1 MIVRLPERGI
11 VPVDS
16 KVPLDAFLKAM
27 EADSDEERKV
37 LLAQHAQAFR
47 ARMRELSQ
55 RSYWAQF
62 ETMPEVVVMFVPVE
76 ASVAAAF
83 LADRDLFEDAFQNK
97 VLITSPI
104 SLFALL
110 KAVAFGWQQQQVAE
124 NAKEIAAQG
133 KTVYERLTGFFG
145 HLSGVGKS
153 LEASVKKY
161 NEAMGSLDAR
171 LMPAARKL
179 REMGVAPAR
188 SSLRT
193 TSRRSRGCR
202 PAATIRTW
210 CACLTTARSDLKKIA
225 VLTSGGDAPGMNAA
239 VRAVTRGALA
249 KGWQVFAV
257 RNGYAGLLAGTIEPL
272 AARDVGG
279 IVQQGGTVLGS
290 ARCPEFV
297 EPAGRRKALSNLEK
311 LGDRGAGGDR
321 RQRLADRLGQPGA
334 RGLSGGRRAFHHRQ
348 RPLRHRRQH
357 RRRHRDQR
365 HARGDRPPAH
375 HRLVA
380 PARLRRRDHGPRL
393 RLHRADGRHRR
404 RRRGDRAA
412 RERDHARRSR
422 RAAARRLPPRQDPRP
437 RGHRRGRD
445 AAACTS

>member
-1 MIVRLPERGI
+1 MLEAALIGVIAFVAGACLVFFLQRKSREGLRYQVERLNVRVAESDAMLRAEKDKNLWTQDARQQFKDAFKSLATDELEAKAAQLKTTAKEELGGVVGPLKDELTKLDRHVRDLEARREGAYSAIGTQLDGLHKLQASLKEQTTTLAQALKAPTVRGRWGEVHLRRLVELCGLEKHVDFSEQEGSQSGRPDMVIRLPEKGI

-27 EADSDEERKV
+27 EADSEEQRRV

-110 KAVAFGWQQQQVAE
+110 KAVAFGWQQQQVTE

-133 KTVYERLTGFFG
+133 KTVYERLAGFFG

-179 REMGVAPAR
+179 REMGV
-188 SSLRT
+188 
-193 TSRRSRGCR
+193 
-202 PAATIRTW
+202 
-210 CACLTTARSDLKKIA
+210 
-225 VLTSGGDAPGMNAA
+225 
-239 VRAVTRGALA
+239 GA
-249 KGWQVFAV
+249 GE
-257 RNGYAGLLAGTIEPL
+257 IEP
-272 AARDVGG
+272 
-279 IVQQGGTVLGS
+279 S
-290 ARCPEFV
+290 HHV
-297 EPAGRRKALSNLEK
+297 ETQPRLP
-311 LGDRGAGGDR
+311 AGGD
-321 RQRLADRLGQPGA
+321 D
-334 RGLSGGRRAFHHRQ
+334 SN
-348 RPLRHRRQH
+348 
-357 RRRHRDQR
+357 
-365 HARGDRPPAH
+365 
-375 HRLVA
+375 VV
-380 PARLRRRDHGPRL
+380 
-393 RLHRADGRHRR
+393 
-404 RRRGDRAA
+404 
-412 RERDHARRSR
+412 
-422 RAAARRLPPRQDPRP
+422 RLPDNRP
-437 RGHRRGRD
+437 E
-445 AAACTS
+445 